1 MVNYKRMIQK
11 NRNRKLTEEDD
22 VEEQEISLVDS
33 LKSVA
38 NDLGYTFEVSRTN
51 KNEGFISISDY
62 LSIVI
67 RIANE
72 KITRIQIKTK
82 IDSDRIDCTRNT
94 TTADNISIEL
104 QTCVLII
111 KDIKQKLM

>member
-1 MVNYKRMIQK
+1 MVNYKRMIQE
-11 NRNRKLTEEDD
+11 NRNKRLTEDDDIEDIVLSD
-22 VEEQEISLVDS
+22 RLYDI
-33 LKSVA
+33 A
-38 NDLGYTFEVSRTN
+38 NDLGYTFTLSKN
-51 KNEGFISISDY
+51 NSNEGVISISDY

-67 RIANE
+67 RFADDEI
-72 KITRIQIKTK
+72 KRIFIRTY
-82 IDSDRIDCTRNT
+82 IDNSRIDCTRNT